1 MLGFGHG
8 PQKRDILIVHFLRT
22 RVTPIVIV
30 FAAGVVLGVMG
41 PLMGKFDNE
50 ICHSAAL
57 VFSGGWTW
65 ACFAFLV
72 GFSRRSKIESTL
84 LASSALAVAV
94 VVYYV
99 FKSVFPAAP
108 IGQVVSSGSGDGLGS
123 RIFVWGIA
131 AFAFGAPVGL
141 FGNIARTHG
150 IGGLPFR
157 LLIPL
162 TAFIETSARLGAET
176 PSQGDVVE
184 FTWNAIRIAASAA
197 FLAVLL
203 HELITW
209 RAEREAPGEDRA
221 DNQTVTGS

>member
-1 MLGFGHG
+1 MY
-8 PQKRDILIVHFLRT
+8 FLRI
-22 RVTPIVIV
+22 RVMPIVIV
-30 FAAGVVLGVMG
+30 FTVGVVLGVMG
-41 PLMGKFDNE
+41 PLMGKFDNPV
-50 ICHSAAL
+50 CHAAAL
-57 VFSGGWTW
+57 VFSGGWAW

-72 GFSRRSKIESTL
+72 GFSRRSKIESAL

-99 FKSVFPAAP
+99 FKSMFPASP
-108 IGQVVSSGSGDGLGS
+108 IGLVVSSGAGDGLGS
-123 RIFVWGIA
+123 KILVWGIA
-131 AFAFGAPVGL
+131 AFVFGAPVGL
-141 FGNIARTHG
+141 FGNIARTRG

-162 TAFIETSARLGAET
+162 TAFIETSARLDAEA

-184 FTWNAIRIAASAA
+184 FTWNAIRIAAGAA

-209 RAEREAPGEDRA
+209 RAERVAPGEERA
-221 DNQTVTGS
+221 DNQAVIGN